1 MKKILLILPLMLCMT
16 VAQATISIF
25 GSALFNPT
33 NDDGSIALAETLE
46 MNWYSLTTDVSD
58 AISAGDSSIFD
69 TIASSYT
76 AFATTT
82 PGIAAGGNVVY
93 TANGVGAITLGG
105 VGSLSASDQIFITLG
120 GEHLYT
126 SAAWITPADGGSLT
140 LAPQTTAALSVPEP
154 STYALLAGF
163 AAFLF
168 VAIRRRK

>member
-1 MKKILLILPLMLCMT
+1 MKKILLLLPLVLCFT
-16 VAQATISIF
+16 AANATISIF

-33 NDDGSIALAETLE
+33 DADGNSLSETLE
-46 MNWYSLTTDVSD
+46 MNWYALTTDVSD
-58 AISAGDSSIFD
+58 AITNGDTSIFE
-69 TIASSYT
+69 TIANNYV

-82 PGIAAGGNVVY
+82 PGIVGGGNVVY

-105 VGSLSASDQIFITLG
+105 TGNLAAGDQILITLDDS
-120 GEHLYT
+120 HLFT
-126 SAAWITPADGGSLT
+126 STTWVTPADGGSLT

-154 STYALLAGF
+154 STYALIAGF